1 MRHQGVTAQDQRHTT
16 ERLAY
21 RVKEA
26 AESLAISRSH
36 FYELVASGE
45 IKILKDGARTLVRR
59 TELEAYLDRLE
70 QAADAPKRAR
80 RPSPN
85 RP

>member
-1 MRHQGVTAQDQRHTT
+1 MRKDPTPLEMLPAL

-26 AESLAISRSH
+26 AEALAISRSR
-36 FYELVASGE
+36 FYELVAEGR
-45 IKILKDGARTLVRR
+45 IQVLKDGARTLVRR
-59 TELEAYLDRLE
+59 SALEAYLDSLE
-70 QAADAPKRAR
+70 ENAPTLRQR
-80 RPSPN
+80 RPSTN

>member
-1 MRHQGVTAQDQRHTT
+1 MSAPSSSSSPPTPC

-26 AESLAISRSH
+26 AEVLAISRSRL
-36 FYELVASGE
+36 YELVSAGE
-45 IKILKDGARTLVRR
+45 ILVLKDGSRTLVRR
-59 TELEAYLDRLE
+59 SELEAYLDRLE
-70 QAADAPKRAR
+70 ADARAPKPRRR
-80 RPSPN
+80 RPWPN